1 MAEALGVAA
10 SGIAVAQVAMVVGKS
25 VIALRYLW
33 KDVKDVPQNISNLM
47 QQIEVFDPLLGAMEQ
62 NSSALGSVLDYE
74 GMMGPAMGFA
84 HKARDKFVSLV
95 EELSCDIN
103 MVRKRKKMIARI
115 KVVLGQSQLAKY
127 EARLRGAIQLLALAH
142 QTYML

>member
-33 KDVKDVPQNISNLM
+33 NDVKDVPQNISNLM
-47 QQIEVFDPLLGAMEQ
+47 QQIEVFDSLFGTMEQ
-62 NSSALGSVLDYE
+62 NSSGLGSVLDYE
-74 GMMGPAMGFA
+74 GKMGPAMAFA
-84 HKARDKFVSLV
+84 HTARDQFTSLV

-103 MVRKRKKMIARI
+103 AIRKRKKMIARI

-127 EARLRGAIQLLALAH
+127 EARLRGVIQLLGLAH
-142 QTYML
+142 QAYML